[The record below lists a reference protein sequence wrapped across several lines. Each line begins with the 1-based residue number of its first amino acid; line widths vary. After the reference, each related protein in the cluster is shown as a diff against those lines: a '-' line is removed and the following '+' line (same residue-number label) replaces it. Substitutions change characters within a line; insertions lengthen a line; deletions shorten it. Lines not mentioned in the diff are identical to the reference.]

1 MSEFNASFNQAQTT
15 SNQHTSATPLTS
27 ALQINDLFWTLQ
39 GEGRWSGRR
48 ALFVRLPFCNY
59 DCPWCDTEYN
69 SFKKVTED
77 EFLQFTKQEPA
88 RFAVITGGEPMAHKD
103 LTRIIMLLK
112 KEGFEIACETNGSL
126 PIPDTIDFPTVSPK
140 RFTQK
145 KYPEFFIHEDA
156 LAKAKELKYVVDSD
170 FDFKILDRHNL
181 SKSDQSLMDH
191 LETDVNKKML
201 SAEVVASKTFAAT
214 NIRYSLTPEYS
225 TMKQQLPRILSYIK
239 DNPQWQLNLQT
250 HKWIDIP

>member
-1 MSEFNASFNQAQTT
+1 MSKANNNSIEPSQGT
-15 SNQHTSATPLTS
+15 ATNIQIALP
-27 ALQINDLFWTLQ
+27 LQINDLFWTLQ

-69 SFKKVTED
+69 SFKKISED
-77 EFLQFTKQEPA
+77 EFLQFIKQEPA

-103 LTRIIMLLK
+103 LARIIMLLQS
-112 KEGFEIACETNGSL
+112 EDFEIACETNGSL
-126 PIPDTIDFPTVSPK
+126 PIPAAIDFPTVSPK
-140 RFTQK
+140 RYTQK

-156 LAKAKELKYVVDSD
+156 LAKAKELKYVVDAD
-170 FDFKILDRHNL
+170 FDFKILNRHNL
-181 SKSDQSLMDH
+181 STTDKSSVGN
-191 LETDVNKKML
+191 LETDRKNTTL
-201 SAEVVASKTFAAT
+201 SAEGFALKKSEPT

-225 TMKQQLPRILSYIK
+225 TMKQQLPRILAYIK

-250 HKWIDIP
+250 HKWIEIP